1 MPKEIL
7 ASAKKDFWSSFTVP
21 LTGSPAACK
30 VANVN
35 LFGELFSEKT
45 VMVFGTYD
53 IILLSQKGE
62 SQNGPVYDTVLLTR
76 SFSENISLLG
86 FGIPAALP
94 GAIGVQTRFSRP
106 LRIHVRPGRITNLK
120 TGDLLR
126 CLFSGRSCVE
136 IQVESEITAEITAE
150 ITLAGKTDPEP
161 VPAASREK
169 SPEGGG
175 AAEREAGPVP
185 VRDEKV
191 SGAGKEFPPAEKS
204 AAGEGSPPPDLEA
217 LAALVAKILDRR
229 EEKGRD
235 PRPVQKQLPGEAD
248 RRPGGADSPAGVKI
262 PRPVPGGLD
271 LRQIPSRPGLEKIF
285 LQNAPPPKPPEKSG

>member
-21 LTGSPAACK
+21 LTGSPVACK

-53 IILLSQKGE
+53 IILLHQKGE
-62 SQNGPVYDTVLLTR
+62 NQNGPVYDTALITR

-94 GAIGVQTRFSRP
+94 GTIGVQTRFSQP

-120 TGDLLR
+120 MSDLIR

-136 IQVESEITAEITAE
+136 IQVESEITAEIT
-150 ITLAGKTDPEP
+150 LAGKPDLEP

-175 AAEREAGPVP
+175 AAERGGGPVP
-185 VRDEKV
+185 LQEDKI
-191 SGAGKEFPPAEKS
+191 SGAGKEVPPAEKC
-204 AAGEGSPPPDLEA
+204 AAGEGSLVPDLEA
-217 LAALVAKILDRR
+217 LAAMVAKILSRR
-229 EEKGRD
+229 EEKGNDLRSA
-235 PRPVQKQLPGEAD
+235 QKQLPGGTD
-248 RRPGGADSPAGVKI
+248 RRPAGAGSPTGVRI
-262 PRPVPGGLD
+262 PHPVPDGVD

-285 LQNAPPPKPPEKSG
+285 LQNAPPPKPPEKGE